1 MLIRVFPDIFSD
13 YPGAIIGVVVAHNVN
28 NSVVQAD
35 IKQLKQQAQANL
47 RMHFTPN
54 RLAEHAYI
62 VPWITAYKHFGAKP
76 KKHIPSVLN
85 LGQRALQ
92 GSMPSIN
99 CLVDMYNIVSLKY
112 LLPAGGEDLDTIVG
126 NIELMK
132 AGQNEK
138 AIILLGDKS
147 PTQPE
152 VGEVIYKDDNG
163 AICRRWNWKEAERTK
178 ITPQTSNAIFII
190 EGLPPVDRNTIEVAI
205 NDLAH
210 MIERYCGGTATVAIL
225 DELQQQVVL
234 RREGEYVSLSSKK
247 ETSSPAYDIYGKA
260 AAAYEPVEH
269 SVQAVA
275 SEEYQIRVRKVD
287 ELRAQGIE
295 PWPQGNAVN
304 ATCNDIIH
312 EFKEDV
318 QSPIYEV
325 SGRVLAIRE
334 HGKSIFVQ
342 LQDGTGRLQLYF
354 KEDIIGGL
362 SFDLFKRFIDIG
374 DIVWVSGT
382 VFKTRAGEITLK
394 VGNYA
399 LHSKCLHPLPE
410 KFHGLADIETK
421 YRQRYLDL
429 IANPESKERF
439 IKRSNIVKEVRN
451 FLDDHNFIE
460 VETPM
465 LHPIAGGATARPFI
479 TYHNT
484 LHEDLYLRIAPELY
498 LKRLVI
504 GGMERVYEINRNF
517 RNEGISTRHN
527 PEFTMLEFYAA
538 YLDYHYMMSFVE
550 QMLRTVAQRACQSA
564 ILPFGDYV
572 IDFMQPFTRLTMREA
587 VMKYTHCTEYDVS
600 AEGIDTLLAQHAISF
615 ERQDTASWGQK
626 LFVLFEKLVESNLI
640 QPTFI
645 TEFPVE
651 VSPLA
656 KRNAYDM
663 SIVDR
668 FELFVAGM
676 ELSNGFNELNDPFD
690 QAERFKE
697 QAQAHSGGDVEA
709 HRYDADY
716 VRALEY
722 GLPPT
727 VGVGIGIDRLA
738 MLLTNT
744 TSIKDVILFP
754 TLKNK

>member
-1 MLIRVFPDIFSD
+1 MLIRVSPDIFSD
-13 YPGAIIGVVVAHNVN
+13 YPGVIVGVVVAHNVN

-35 IKQLKQQAQANL
+35 VKQLRQQAQANL

-62 VPWITAYKHFGAKP
+62 IPWIAAYKHFGAKP

-112 LLPAGGEDLDTIVG
+112 LLPAGGEDLDTILG
-126 NIELMK
+126 NIELTK
-132 AGQNEK
+132 AGENEK
-138 AIILLGDKS
+138 AINLLGDNS
-147 PTQPE
+147 PTRPE

-178 ITPQTSNAIFII
+178 ITSQTSNAIFVI
-190 EGLPPVDRNTIEVAI
+190 EGLPPVDRNTIEMAI
-205 NDLAH
+205 NDLAQ

-225 DELQQQVVL
+225 DESQQQIVL
-234 RREGEYVSLSSKK
+234 RREDEFVLLSTKK
-247 ETSSPAYDIYGKA
+247 EVSPPSYDIYGKA
-260 AAAYEPVEH
+260 AAAQAPIEH
-269 SVQAVA
+269 SDQSAA
-275 SEEYQIRVRKVD
+275 SEEYHIRVRKVD
-287 ELRAQGIE
+287 ELRAQAIE

-304 ATCNDIIH
+304 TTCNDIIH

-318 QSPIYEV
+318 QSPLYEV

-354 KEDIIGGL
+354 KEDVIGGL
-362 SFDLFKRFIDIG
+362 LFDQFKRFIDIG
-374 DIVWVSGT
+374 DIIWVSGT
-382 VFKTRAGEITLK
+382 TFKTRTGEITLK
-394 VGNYA
+394 VSSYA

-410 KFHGLADIETK
+410 KFHGLTDVETK

-429 IANPESKERF
+429 ITNPESKARF
-439 IKRSNIVKEVRN
+439 IKRSHAIKEMRR
-451 FLDDHNFIE
+451 FLDEHDFIE

-465 LHPIAGGATARPFI
+465 LHPIPGGATARPFV
-479 TYHNT
+479 THHNT
-484 LHEDLYLRIAPELY
+484 LHEELYLRIAPELY

-517 RNEGISTRHN
+517 RNEGMSTKHN
-527 PEFTMLEFYAA
+527 PEFTMVEFYAA
-538 YLDYHYMMSFVE
+538 YLDYQYMMSFVE
-550 QMLRTVAQRACQSA
+550 QMLRTIAQHVCMTTVLS
-564 ILPFGDYV
+564 FGDRI
-572 IDFMQPFTRLTMREA
+572 IDFTQPFTRLTMREA
-587 VMKYTHCTEYDVS
+587 VMKYAHCTEYDVS
-600 AEGIDTLLAQHAISF
+600 AEGIDALLAQHAILF
-615 ERQDTASWGQK
+615 ERQDSASWGQK
-626 LFVLFEKLVESNLI
+626 LFVLFEELVESNLI

-656 KRNAYDM
+656 KRNAHDK

-676 ELSNGFNELNDPFD
+676 ELSNSFNE
-690 QAERFKE
+690 
-697 QAQAHSGGDVEA
+697 
-709 HRYDADY
+709 
-716 VRALEY
+716 
-722 GLPPT
+722 
-727 VGVGIGIDRLA
+727 
-738 MLLTNT
+738 
-744 TSIKDVILFP
+744 
-754 TLKNK
+754 